1 MLAAKVAKPAR
12 AVIIAGR
19 DWILKRLLAM
29 SLHHLH
35 AKEAQ
40 RFCVSEL
47 PFYICTSVSFPP
59 SPNSGFEYAEALY
72 RA

>member
-1 MLAAKVAKPAR
+1 
-12 AVIIAGR
+12 
-19 DWILKRLLAM
+19 M